1 MTPGYAVCVATLA
14 LVLVAAEGRATDGS
28 WECDRWRTAFATMK
42 EEPLTIEA
50 GARTFALRARVAAT
64 SQQQAA
70 GFQCATSAEIR
81 ETLILF
87 DFDSEIQTQFHMQN
101 VRAALDIAFVK
112 ADGRI
117 FAILRMEPSPTALYG
132 PLGPFRW
139 AIEARA
145 GFFESRGIR
154 QGTARL
160 QVGAR

>member
-1 MTPGYAVCVATLA
+1 MTRWCTLSAMALTVA
-14 LVLVAAEGRATDGS
+14 LVAAAGATA
-28 WECDRWRTAFATMK
+28 EQPACDRWRSAFVSMR
-42 EEPLTIEA
+42 EEPLTIESSS
-50 GARTFALRARVAAT
+50 GRLTLRARVAAT

-87 DFDSEIQTQFHMQN
+87 DFDHEIQTQFHMQN

-117 FAILRMEPSPTALYG
+117 FAILKMEPSPTALYG

-139 AIEARA
+139 AIEAHA

-154 QGTARL
+154 QGGARL
-160 QVGAR
+160 VGAR